1 MKKIISIGILVMFLF
16 STIGVIASSYKCRMA
31 MPVSKSCCK
40 TNDKGCCEKNSKLL
54 KINTDFIAVPS
65 QLPVKSINELPV
77 AILTS
82 SFDIRSYLVGGI
94 SFLQDHGPPDLPVD
108 LLLLTQS
115 FRI

>member
-1 MKKIISIGILVMFLF
+1 
-16 STIGVIASSYKCRMA
+16 

-65 QLPVKSINELPV
+65 HLPVKSINELPV